1 MLHKFYLIVISI
13 TLIGVAIGRFP
24 KLKMNR
30 ATITL
35 AGSTIL
41 LGFGAITT
49 DIAFKLIDFN
59 TIALLFSMMI
69 LNANLKISGFFS
81 IVNKF
86 ILKYAKTPKKL
97 LILII
102 ISSGSLSAIFLNDT
116 IVLILTPLILYSLKQ
131 LKINPIPFVLAIPL
145 SSNIGSMATITGNPQ
160 NMIIGI
166 SSKIPYAKFLF
177 YLFFPSFFGLIL
189 TYFLLLFIFKKDFE
203 KERFEIIE
211 IPEERIFKP
220 LLVKTLISVLILLIG
235 FFSGANVVMTAL
247 FSISILLITRRIKPN
262 RVFSEIDWSLLVFFS
277 GLFIIT
283 GTLNEIGFVEK
294 VWGFSKDYFFKGIGF
309 FSFSTLIIS
318 NLISNVPA
326 VLLLKPFIPLMPE
339 PFFKWLLLAMASTLA
354 GNLTLIGSV
363 ANLIVAEEAK
373 KEGCEITFWTYFKA
387 GFPITIFTLIF
398 GIVYFKIIGG

>member
-1 MLHKFYLIVISI
+1 MLYKFYLVVIAI
-13 TLIGVAIGRFP
+13 TLIGVAVGRFP

-86 ILKYAKTPKKL
+86 ILKYANTPKKL

-116 IVLILTPLILYSLKQ
+116 IVLILTPLIIYSLKQ
-131 LKINPIPFVLAIPL
+131 LKINPIPFILAIPL

-177 YLFFPSFFGLIL
+177 YLFFPSIFGLIL

-294 VWGFSKDYFFKGIGF
+294 VWDFSKDYFFKSIVF

-326 VLLLKPFIPLMPE
+326 VLLLKPFIPLMTE

-398 GIVYFKIIGG
+398 GIIYFKIIGG